1 MSNSFSHE
9 TILIGYVNFQKQ
21 YMYYYYYVVIMPFPI
36 LLSSFSPHMQEKG
49 MELGKEEVVILN
61 RLVGKDL
68 IKKMPCV

>member
-1 MSNSFSHE
+1 
-9 TILIGYVNFQKQ
+9 
-21 YMYYYYYVVIMPFPI
+21 MYYYYYVVIMPFPI